1 MEIIIPNDIL
11 IGVRG
16 IARDQSTTNEGN
28 GMTANVGSI
37 DRIVRIVVGLGLIV
51 ATLMGVI
58 GIWGWLG
65 VIVLATGIVG
75 VCPAYLPFRINTC
88 QKT

>member
-1 MEIIIPNDIL
+1 
-11 IGVRG
+11 
-16 IARDQSTTNEGN
+16 
-28 GMTANVGSI
+28 MTANVGSI